1 MENEGYKP
9 SPLGPERSLLQKA
22 VRRGNV
28 DLVEKVFGYLLYKGD
43 KDWLKNRL
51 VVMEYEECWT
61 NANLQIYPKQ
71 PHKLLDEYI
80 TLTKTIKNKNAY
92 GLADLAINLWE
103 GKDTTNVGGDKEKKA
118 IKTVANAI
126 EKQDEFWEWIK
137 EDEKEEYLK
146 NKQRIDAAERDIEV
160 AEFDHDK
167 VMMLAAAYL
176 SIRYPIPDT
185 KFTTPNNDPN
195 FPYWI
200 ALDKHTA
207 IGRNILLD
215 ACQKINLNYHTG
227 KRLLFYLEGGKVNQI
242 NHSPFWDLLVNWQI
256 DQMGYTLVDAKKVLN
271 QLEQQLTSMKWMQ
284 AEVKDM
290 MNRINNFKMDSNQL
304 SLL

>member
-1 MENEGYKP
+1 MSDYP
-9 SPLGPERSLLQKA
+9 ASPYEVEHSLIQKA

-28 DLVEKVFGYLLYKGD
+28 ELVEKVFAYIFNKGQT
-43 KDWLKNRL
+43 KWLQDRL
-51 VVMEYEECWT
+51 AVIAYEECWT
-61 NANLQIYPKQ
+61 YANELDYAAKNP
-71 PHKLLDEYI
+71 KLLQQYKN
-80 TLTKTIKNKNAY
+80 LTTTIKNKNAD
-92 GLADLAINLWE
+92 GLADLAIKLHK
-103 GKDTTNVGGDKEKKA
+103 GKNVSNVGGVKEQKA
-118 IKTVANAI
+118 IKSVADAI
-126 EKQDEFWEWIK
+126 DNQVAFWDWIK
-137 EDEKEEYLK
+137 KEDSYKK
-146 NKQRIDAAERDIEV
+146 NKQRIDAAERDITR
-160 AEFDHDK
+160 ALYDDDK